1 MNAREQGFLLL
12 TGYLGDPARRAL
24 TVAQFRELALRARA
38 MEKPDGN
45 PEMTVEDLLAL
56 GYDRTFARR
65 VISLLSQTELLQRY
79 LEKGRRQDC
88 VPVTRVS
95 GDYPQHLRKRL
106 GSDAPGVLWAKGDL
120 RILKAPAVS
129 LVGSR
134 DLLEENRGFAYEA
147 GKQAAAQG
155 LVLISGHARGAD
167 RTAQDSCLEHGG
179 TVISVV
185 ADELQK
191 HPTRSN
197 VLYISEEGF
206 DLAFSSQRALQR
218 NRVIHSLGAKTF
230 VAQCTL
236 GRGGTWDGT
245 RKNLRFGWSPVFC
258 FRDGSQASRELESLG
273 AVLMDGDALEDIAA
287 LQTPIKPFIDQ

>member
-1 MNAREQGFLLL
+1 MNAREHGFLLL
-12 TGYLGDPARRAL
+12 TGYLGDPARRPL

-45 PEMTVEDLLAL
+45 AEMTEEDLLAL
-56 GYDRTFARR
+56 GYDRDFARR
-65 VISLLSQTELLQRY
+65 VIGLLSQTELLLRY

-95 GDYPQHLRKRL
+95 RDYPQSLRKRL
-106 GSDAPGVLWAKGDL
+106 GLDAPGVLWTKGDL
-120 RILKAPAVS
+120 QILEEPAVS

-134 DLLEENRGFAYEA
+134 DLMEENREFARTV
-147 GKQAAAQG
+147 GKQAASQG
-155 LVLISGHARGAD
+155 FVLISGHARGAD

-179 TVISVV
+179 KVISVV
-185 ADELQK
+185 SDELQK
-191 HPTRSN
+191 HPLRRD

-206 DLAFSSQRALQR
+206 DLAFSAQRALQR

-273 AVLMDGDALEDIAA
+273 AVLIDRDALADIAA
-287 LQTPIKPFIDQ
+287 LQTPIMPFIDR